1 MTLRHRGLSDRMDR
15 FGRITKMTFR
25 SVPGGVILIFLLAST
40 GFSDSVIY
48 ETDFAELPYNWYAST
63 FQFGSEGAYIDLFTY
78 SGFDANLSTG
88 LPVEYIIFIPD
99 GTDSID
105 IKVDYTL
112 HASGLNPSMEFRI
125 KLGSQAVSL
134 QTVWEVILST
144 SNPQIYTSGTL
155 NFTPAWIQAGDFLG
169 VYFRADI
176 INPGDDGGVI
186 AWYIHNLEITAYG
199 DALHLE
205 QSTWGS
211 IKTLL

>member
-1 MTLRHRGLSDRMDR
+1 MV
-15 FGRITKMTFR
+15 TFR
-25 SVPGGVILIFLLAST
+25 GIPGGAGLILLLAAT
-40 GFSDSVIY
+40 GFADSVIF

-88 LPVEYIIFIPD
+88 LPVEYIIFVPD
-99 GTDSID
+99 GTDSVEV
-105 IKVDYTL
+105 KVDYTL
-112 HASGLNPSMEFRI
+112 HASGLNPSMEFKI
-125 KLGSQAVSL
+125 MLGTQSAPL
-134 QTVWEVILST
+134 QTVWKIILSP
-144 SNPQIYTSGTL
+144 SNPQINISGTL
-155 NFTPAWIQAGDFLG
+155 TFSPTWVQAGDFLG

-176 INPGDDGGVI
+176 IYPGDDGGII

-211 IKTLL
+211 VKTLL